1 MKNIADR
8 LIQLNKTIRSLE
20 THYQRPQG
28 SVKLLAVSKTWPVSS
43 VQEALVA
50 GQTAFGE
57 NYLQEAMEK
66 ITALSSDIIEWHFIG
81 PIQSNKTKIIAGHF
95 LWCHGIDRF
104 KIAKRLSEA
113 RGSTQT
119 PLNVCVQVNI
129 SHEPSKSGVD
139 EHEAIHLCE
148 QITDLPGLKL
158 RGLMTI
164 PEPAVTLSEQR
175 IPFARLRR
183 LQEAINSNGLAMD
196 TLSMGTSHDLEAAIA
211 EGATMVRIGA
221 TIFGKRNK

>member
-8 LIQLNKTIRSLE
+8 LNQLNQTIRSLE

-66 ITALSSDIIEWHFIG
+66 ITALPSDIIEWHFIG

-95 LWCHGIDRF
+95 HWCHGVDRF
-104 KIAKRLSEA
+104 KIAKRLSDA
-113 RGSTQT
+113 RGSTDT

-129 SHEPSKSGVD
+129 SHESSKSGVD
-139 EHEAIHLCE
+139 EQGAMNLCE
-148 QITDLPGLKL
+148 QIADLPGLKL
-158 RGLMTI
+158 RGLMTM
-164 PEPAVTLSEQR
+164 PELSATLSEQR
-175 IPFARLRR
+175 VPFARLRR
-183 LQEAINSNGLAMD
+183 LQEALNAQGLAMD
-196 TLSMGTSHDLEAAIA
+196 TLSMGTSLDLEAAIA
-211 EGATMVRIGA
+211 EGATMVRIGTA
-221 TIFGKRNK
+221 IFGKRNK